1 MNTLRIG
8 LVSISDRASSGV
20 YQDKGIPALEEWLA
34 RALTTPFEL
43 QTRLIPDEQAIIEQT
58 LCELVDEMGCHLVL
72 TTGGTGPARRD
83 VTPDATLAIA
93 DREMP
98 GFGEQMRQVSL
109 HFVPTAILSRQ
120 VGVIRKQAG
129 RIPRVFIND
138 LLARTDIVD
147 LIDARVKLKKQGK
160 NFHACCPFHN
170 EKTPSFTVNGEK
182 QFYHCFGCGAHG
194 NAIDFLM
201 NYDKLEFVETVEEL
215 AAMHN
220 LEVPFE
226 AGSGPSQIER
236 HQRQTLYQLMDGLNT
251 FYQQSLQ
258 QPVAMSA
265 RQYLEKRGLS
275 HEVIARFAIGFAPP
289 GWDNVLKR
297 FGGNPENRQSL
308 IDAGMLVTNDQGR
321 SYDRFRERVM
331 FPIRD
336 KRGRVIGF
344 GGRVLG
350 NDTPKYLN
358 SPETDI
364 FHKGRQLYGLYE
376 AQQDNA
382 EPNRLLVVEGY
393 MDVVALAQY
402 GINYAVASLGTSTT
416 ADHIQLL
423 FRATNNVICCY
434 DGDRAGR
441 DAAWRALETALP
453 YMTDGRQLRFMFLP
467 DGEDPDTLV
476 RKEGKEAFEAR
487 MEQAMPL
494 SAFLF
499 NSLMPQVDLSTPD
512 GRARLSTLALPLIS
526 QVPGETLR
534 IYLRQ
539 ELGNKLGILDDSQLE
554 RLMPK
559 AAESGVSRPV
569 PQLKRTTMR
578 ILIGLLVQNPELATL
593 VPPLENLDE
602 NKLPGLGLFR
612 ELVNTCLSQPGLT
625 TGQLLEHYRGTN
637 NAATLEKL
645 SMWDDIADKNIA
657 EQTFTD
663 SLNHMFDSL
672 LELRQEE
679 LIARERTHGLSNE
692 ERLELWTLNQE
703 LAKK

>member
-1 MNTLRIG
+1 M
-8 LVSISDRASSGV
+8 
-20 YQDKGIPALEEWLA
+20 
-34 RALTTPFEL
+34 
-43 QTRLIPDEQAIIEQT
+43 
-58 LCELVDEMGCHLVL
+58 
-72 TTGGTGPARRD
+72 
-83 VTPDATLAIA
+83 
-93 DREMP
+93 
-98 GFGEQMRQVSL
+98 
-109 HFVPTAILSRQ
+109 
-120 VGVIRKQAG
+120 AG

-170 EKTPSFTVNGEK
+170 EKTPSFTVNGDK

-220 LEVPFE
+220 LEIPYE
-226 AGSGPSQIER
+226 AGSGPTQIER
-236 HQRQTLYQLMDGLNT
+236 HQRQTLYQLMDGLNA
-251 FYQQSLQ
+251 FYQQSLTH
-258 QPVAMSA
+258 PAAESA

-275 HEVIARFAIGFAPP
+275 SDIIARFAVGYAPP
-289 GWDNVLKR
+289 GWDNALKH
-297 FGGNPENRQSL
+297 FGGNSENRQSL
-308 IDAGMLVTNDQGR
+308 TDAGMLVTNDQGR
-321 SYDRFRERVM
+321 SYDRFRDRVM

-376 AQQDNA
+376 ALQNAA
-382 EPNRLLVVEGY
+382 EPQRLLVVEGY

-423 FRATNNVICCY
+423 FRSTQNVICCY

-441 DAAWRALETALP
+441 DAAWRALETAMP

-487 MEQAMPL
+487 MEHAQPL
-494 SAFLF
+494 SVFLF
-499 NSLMPQVDLSTPD
+499 NSLLPQVDLSTPD
-512 GRARLSTLALPLIS
+512 GSTQLAALTLPLIN
-526 QVPGETLR
+526 QVPGDAHR
-534 IYLRQ
+534 IQLRQ
-539 ELGNKLGILDDSQLE
+539 TLGLKLGIFDDSQLD

-559 AAESGVSRPV
+559 QAESGAVRPP

-578 ILIGLLVQNPELATL
+578 ILIGLLLQNPDLAPL
-593 VPPLENLDE
+593 VPPLAGLDQS
-602 NKLPGLGLFR
+602 KLPGLGLFA

-637 NAATLEKL
+637 EAATLEKL
-645 SMWDDIADKNIA
+645 SMWDDIADKEIA
-657 EQTFTD
+657 EKTFTD

-672 LELRQEE
+672 LKLRQEE
-679 LIARERTHGLSNE
+679 LIARDRTHGLNNE
-692 ERLELWTLNQE
+692 ERRELWTLNQE

>member
-1 MNTLRIG
+1 M
-8 LVSISDRASSGV
+8 
-20 YQDKGIPALEEWLA
+20 
-34 RALTTPFEL
+34 
-43 QTRLIPDEQAIIEQT
+43 
-58 LCELVDEMGCHLVL
+58 
-72 TTGGTGPARRD
+72 
-83 VTPDATLAIA
+83 
-93 DREMP
+93 
-98 GFGEQMRQVSL
+98 
-109 HFVPTAILSRQ
+109 
-120 VGVIRKQAG
+120 AG

-160 NFHACCPFHN
+160 NYHACCPFHN

-194 NAIDFLM
+194 NALDFLM
-201 NYDKLEFVETVEEL
+201 NYDKLEFVESVEEL

-226 AGSGPSQIER
+226 AGSGPSLIER
-236 HQRQTLYQLMDGLNT
+236 HQRQTLYQLMDGLNA
-251 FYQQSLQ
+251 FYQQSLT
-258 QPVAMSA
+258 QPAAEPA
-265 RQYLEKRGLS
+265 RQYLARRGLS
-275 HEVIARFAIGFAPP
+275 SEIIARFAIGYAPP

-297 FGGNPENRQSL
+297 FGGNSENRKSL

-350 NDTPKYLN
+350 NETPKYLN

-376 AQQDNA
+376 AQLDND
-382 EPNRLLVVEGY
+382 EPQRLLVVEGY

-423 FRATNNVICCY
+423 FRVTKNVICCY

-453 YMTDGRQLRFMFLP
+453 YMNDGRQLRFMFLP

-476 RKEGKEAFEAR
+476 RKEGKAAFEAR
-487 MEQAMPL
+487 MEQAQPL
-494 SAFLF
+494 STFLF
-499 NSLMPQVDLSTPD
+499 NSLLPQADLTTPD
-512 GRARLSTLALPLIS
+512 GTTQLAALALPLIN

-534 IYLRQ
+534 IQLRQ
-539 ELGNKLGILDDSQLE
+539 LLGNKIGIFDDTQLD

-559 AAESGVSRPV
+559 QVENSAQRPA

-578 ILIGLLVQNPELATL
+578 ILIGLLIQNPELASA
-593 VPPLENLDE
+593 VPPLEGLDQSR
-602 NKLPGLGLFR
+602 LPGLGLFA

-625 TGQLLEHYRGTN
+625 TGQLLEHYRGTKE
-637 NAATLEKL
+637 AATLEKL
-645 SMWDDIADKNIA
+645 SMWDDIADKEIA
-657 EQTFTD
+657 EKAFTD
-663 SLNHMFDSL
+663 SLNHMFDSM
-672 LELRQEE
+672 LERRQEE
-679 LIARERTHGLSNE
+679 LIARDRTHGLSSE
-692 ERLELWTLNQE
+692 ERRELWQLNQE

>member
-1 MNTLRIG
+1 M
-8 LVSISDRASSGV
+8 
-20 YQDKGIPALEEWLA
+20 
-34 RALTTPFEL
+34 
-43 QTRLIPDEQAIIEQT
+43 
-58 LCELVDEMGCHLVL
+58 
-72 TTGGTGPARRD
+72 
-83 VTPDATLAIA
+83 
-93 DREMP
+93 
-98 GFGEQMRQVSL
+98 
-109 HFVPTAILSRQ
+109 
-120 VGVIRKQAG
+120 
-129 RIPRVFIND
+129 
-138 LLARTDIVD
+138 
-147 LIDARVKLKKQGK
+147 
-160 NFHACCPFHN
+160 
-170 EKTPSFTVNGEK
+170 
-182 QFYHCFGCGAHG
+182 
-194 NAIDFLM
+194 
-201 NYDKLEFVETVEEL
+201 
-215 AAMHN
+215 
-220 LEVPFE
+220 
-226 AGSGPSQIER
+226 
-236 HQRQTLYQLMDGLNT
+236 
-251 FYQQSLQ
+251 
-258 QPVAMSA
+258 
-265 RQYLEKRGLS
+265 
-275 HEVIARFAIGFAPP
+275 
-289 GWDNVLKR
+289 
-297 FGGNPENRQSL
+297 
-308 IDAGMLVTNDQGR
+308 
-321 SYDRFRERVM
+321 
-331 FPIRD
+331 
-336 KRGRVIGF
+336 
-344 GGRVLG
+344 
-350 NDTPKYLN
+350 
-358 SPETDI
+358 
-364 FHKGRQLYGLYE
+364 
-376 AQQDNA
+376 
-382 EPNRLLVVEGY
+382 
-393 MDVVALAQY
+393 
-402 GINYAVASLGTSTT
+402 
-416 ADHIQLL
+416 

-602 NKLPGLGLFR
+602 NKLRGLGLFR

>member
-1 MNTLRIG
+1 M
-8 LVSISDRASSGV
+8 
-20 YQDKGIPALEEWLA
+20 
-34 RALTTPFEL
+34 
-43 QTRLIPDEQAIIEQT
+43 
-58 LCELVDEMGCHLVL
+58 
-72 TTGGTGPARRD
+72 
-83 VTPDATLAIA
+83 
-93 DREMP
+93 
-98 GFGEQMRQVSL
+98 
-109 HFVPTAILSRQ
+109 
-120 VGVIRKQAG
+120 AG

-170 EKTPSFTVNGEK
+170 EKTPSFTVNGDK

-220 LEVPFE
+220 MEIPYE
-226 AGSGPSQIER
+226 AGSGPTQIER
-236 HQRQTLYQLMDGLNT
+236 HQRQTLYQLMDGLNA
-251 FYQQSLQ
+251 FYQQSLTH
-258 QPVAMSA
+258 PAADPA

-275 HEVIARFAIGFAPP
+275 SDVIARFAVGYAPP
-289 GWDNVLKR
+289 GWDNALKR
-297 FGGNPENRQSL
+297 FGGNSENRQSL

-321 SYDRFRERVM
+321 SYDRFRDRVM

-376 AQQDNA
+376 ALQNAA
-382 EPNRLLVVEGY
+382 EPQRLLVVEGY

-423 FRATNNVICCY
+423 FRSTQNVICCY

-441 DAAWRALETALP
+441 DAAWRALETAMP

-476 RKEGKEAFEAR
+476 RKEGKDAFEAR
-487 MEQAMPL
+487 MEHAQPL
-494 SAFLF
+494 SVFLF
-499 NSLMPQVDLSTPD
+499 NSLLPQVDLSTPD
-512 GRARLSTLALPLIS
+512 GSTQLAALALPLIN
-526 QVPGETLR
+526 QVPGDAHR
-534 IYLRQ
+534 IQLRQ
-539 ELGNKLGILDDSQLE
+539 TLGLKLGIFDDSQLD

-559 AAESGVSRPV
+559 QAESGAVRPP

-578 ILIGLLVQNPELATL
+578 ILIGLLLQNPDLAPL
-593 VPPLENLDE
+593 VPPLADLDQS
-602 NKLPGLGLFR
+602 KLPGLGLFA

-637 NAATLEKL
+637 EAATLEKL
-645 SMWDDIADKNIA
+645 SMWDDIADKEIA
-657 EQTFTD
+657 EKTFTD

-672 LELRQEE
+672 LKLRQEE
-679 LIARERTHGLSNE
+679 LIARDRTHGLNSE
-692 ERLELWTLNQE
+692 ERREFWEIRQALE
-703 LAKK
+703 KK

>member
-1 MNTLRIG
+1 M
-8 LVSISDRASSGV
+8 
-20 YQDKGIPALEEWLA
+20 
-34 RALTTPFEL
+34 
-43 QTRLIPDEQAIIEQT
+43 
-58 LCELVDEMGCHLVL
+58 
-72 TTGGTGPARRD
+72 
-83 VTPDATLAIA
+83 
-93 DREMP
+93 
-98 GFGEQMRQVSL
+98 
-109 HFVPTAILSRQ
+109 
-120 VGVIRKQAG
+120 AG

-170 EKTPSFTVNGEK
+170 EKTPSFTVNGDK

-220 LEVPFE
+220 LEIPYE
-226 AGSGPSQIER
+226 AGSGPTQIER

-251 FYQQSLQ
+251 FYQQSLTH
-258 QPVAMSA
+258 PAAEPA

-275 HEVIARFAIGFAPP
+275 SDIIARFAVGFAPP
-289 GWDNVLKR
+289 GWDNALKR
-297 FGGNPENRQSL
+297 FGGNSENRQSL
-308 IDAGMLVTNDQGR
+308 TDAGMLVTNDQGR
-321 SYDRFRERVM
+321 SYDRFRDRVM

-376 AQQDNA
+376 ALQNAA
-382 EPNRLLVVEGY
+382 EPPRLLVVEGY
-393 MDVVALAQY
+393 MDVVALAQF

-423 FRATNNVICCY
+423 FRATQNVICCY

-441 DAAWRALETALP
+441 DAAWRALETAMP

-487 MEQAMPL
+487 MEHAQPL

-499 NSLMPQVDLSTPD
+499 NNLLPQVDLSTPD
-512 GRARLSTLALPLIS
+512 GSTQLAALALPLIN
-526 QVPGETLR
+526 QVPGDAHR
-534 IYLRQ
+534 IQLRQ
-539 ELGNKLGILDDSQLE
+539 TLGLKLGIFDDSQLD

-559 AAESGVSRPV
+559 QAESGTPRPA

-578 ILIGLLVQNPELATL
+578 ILIGLLLQNPDLAPL
-593 VPPLENLDE
+593 VPPLAGLDQS
-602 NKLPGLGLFR
+602 KLPGLGLFA

-625 TGQLLEHYRGTN
+625 TGQLLEQYRGTN
-637 NAATLEKL
+637 EAATLEKL
-645 SMWDDIADKNIA
+645 SVWDDIADKAIA
-657 EQTFTD
+657 EKTFTD

-672 LELRQEE
+672 LKLRQEE
-679 LIARERTHGLSNE
+679 LIARDRTHGLNSE
-692 ERLELWTLNQE
+692 ERRELWTLNQE

>member
-1 MNTLRIG
+1 MG
-8 LVSISDRASSGV
+8 L
-20 YQDKGIPALEEWLA
+20 
-34 RALTTPFEL
+34 
-43 QTRLIPDEQAIIEQT
+43 
-58 LCELVDEMGCHLVL
+58 M
-72 TTGGTGPARRD
+72 
-83 VTPDATLAIA
+83 
-93 DREMP
+93 
-98 GFGEQMRQVSL
+98 
-109 HFVPTAILSRQ
+109 
-120 VGVIRKQAG
+120 AG

-160 NFHACCPFHN
+160 NYHACCPFHN

-220 LEVPFE
+220 LDVPYE

-236 HQRQTLYQLMDGLNT
+236 HQRQNLYQLLDGLNA
-251 FYQQSLQ
+251 FYQQSLT
-258 QPVAMSA
+258 QPNAKDA
-265 RQYLEKRGLS
+265 REYLSRRGLS
-275 HEVIARFAIGFAPP
+275 ADVISRFAIGYAPP

-297 FGGNPENRQSL
+297 FGGNDENRQSL
-308 IDAGMLVTNDQGR
+308 IDAGMLVTNDKGR

-350 NDTPKYLN
+350 DGQPKYLN

-376 AQQDNA
+376 AQLSSP
-382 EPNRLLVVEGY
+382 EPARLLVVEGY

-402 GINYAVASLGTSTT
+402 DINYAVASLGTSTT

-423 FRATNNVICCY
+423 FRVTNNVICCY

-453 YMTDGRQLRFMFLP
+453 YMNDGRQLRFMFLP

-476 RKEGKEAFEAR
+476 RKEGKDAFEAR
-487 MEQAMPL
+487 MEQAQPL
-494 SAFLF
+494 STFLF

-512 GRARLSTLALPLIS
+512 GRAQLSTLALPLIT

-539 ELGNKLGILDDSQLE
+539 ELGKKLGILDDSALE

-559 AAESGVSRPV
+559 QAEATARAAPT
-569 PQLKRTTMR
+569 LKRTTMR
-578 ILIGLLVQNPELATL
+578 ILIGLLLQNPELAPQ
-593 VPPLENLDE
+593 VPPLDALDK
-602 NKLPGLGLFR
+602 NKLPGLGLFA

-625 TGQLLEHYRGTN
+625 TGQLLEQYRGTKE
-637 NAATLEKL
+637 AATLEKL
-645 SMWDDIADKNIA
+645 SMWDDIADKDIA
-657 EQTFTD
+657 EKTFTD
-663 SLNHMFDSL
+663 SLNHMFDSM
-672 LELRQEE
+672 LEQRQEE
-679 LIARERTHGLSNE
+679 LIARERTHGLSSE
-692 ERLELWTLNQE
+692 ERRELWRLNQE

>member
-1 MNTLRIG
+1 M
-8 LVSISDRASSGV
+8 
-20 YQDKGIPALEEWLA
+20 
-34 RALTTPFEL
+34 
-43 QTRLIPDEQAIIEQT
+43 
-58 LCELVDEMGCHLVL
+58 
-72 TTGGTGPARRD
+72 
-83 VTPDATLAIA
+83 
-93 DREMP
+93 
-98 GFGEQMRQVSL
+98 
-109 HFVPTAILSRQ
+109 
-120 VGVIRKQAG
+120 AG
-129 RIPRVFIND
+129 RIPRVFISD

-220 LEVPFE
+220 LEVPYE
-226 AGSGPSQIER
+226 AGNGPSQIER
-236 HQRQTLYQLMDGLNT
+236 HQRQNLYQLLDGLNT
-251 FYQQSLQ
+251 FYQQSLM
-258 QPVAMSA
+258 QPAADPA
-265 RQYLEKRGLS
+265 RQYLAKRGLS
-275 HEVIARFAIGFAPP
+275 SEVITRFAIGYAPP

-297 FGGNPENRQSL
+297 FGGNQENRQSL

-350 NDTPKYLN
+350 DALPKYLN

-376 AQQDNA
+376 AQQDNP
-382 EPNRLLVVEGY
+382 EPPRLLVVEGY

-402 GINYAVASLGTSTT
+402 DINYAVASLGTSTT

-423 FRATNNVICCY
+423 FRVTNNVICCY

-476 RKEGKEAFEAR
+476 RKEGKAAFEAR
-487 MEQAMPL
+487 MEQAQPL
-494 SAFLF
+494 STFLF
-499 NSLMPQVDLSTPD
+499 NSLLPQVDLSTPD
-512 GRARLSTLALPLIS
+512 GRAQLSTLALPLIT

-539 ELGNKLGILDDSQLE
+539 ELGNKLGILDDAQLE

-559 AAESGVSRPV
+559 QAENGAPRPA

-578 ILIGLLVQNPELATL
+578 ILIGLLVQNPDLAPL
-593 VPPLENLDE
+593 VPPLEGLDSR
-602 NKLPGLGLFR
+602 KMPGLSLFG
-612 ELVNTCLSQPGLT
+612 ELVKICLAQPGLT
-625 TGQLLEHYRGTN
+625 TGQLLEQYRGTKE
-637 NAATLEKL
+637 AATLEKL
-645 SMWDDIADKNIA
+645 SMWDDIADKDIA

-679 LIARERTHGLSNE
+679 LIARDRTHGLSSE
-692 ERLELWTLNQE
+692 ERRELWTISQE

>member
-1 MNTLRIG
+1 M
-8 LVSISDRASSGV
+8 
-20 YQDKGIPALEEWLA
+20 
-34 RALTTPFEL
+34 
-43 QTRLIPDEQAIIEQT
+43 
-58 LCELVDEMGCHLVL
+58 
-72 TTGGTGPARRD
+72 
-83 VTPDATLAIA
+83 
-93 DREMP
+93 
-98 GFGEQMRQVSL
+98 
-109 HFVPTAILSRQ
+109 
-120 VGVIRKQAG
+120 AG

-160 NFHACCPFHN
+160 NYHACCPFHN

-194 NAIDFLM
+194 NALDFLM
-201 NYDKLEFVETVEEL
+201 NYDKLEFVESVEEL

-226 AGSGPSQIER
+226 AGSGPSLIER
-236 HQRQTLYQLMDGLNT
+236 HQRQTLYQLMDGLNA
-251 FYQQSLQ
+251 FYQQSLTQ
-258 QPVAMSA
+258 AAAEPA
-265 RQYLEKRGLS
+265 RQYLSRRGLTS
-275 HEVIARFAIGFAPP
+275 EIITRFAIGYAPP

-297 FGGNPENRQSL
+297 FGDNSENRKSL

-376 AQQDNA
+376 AQQDKD
-382 EPNRLLVVEGY
+382 EPQRLLVVEGY

-423 FRATNNVICCY
+423 FRVTKNVICCY

-453 YMTDGRQLRFMFLP
+453 YMSDGRQLRFMFLP

-487 MEQAMPL
+487 MEQAQPL
-494 SAFLF
+494 STFLF
-499 NSLMPQVDLSTPD
+499 NSLLPQADLTTPD
-512 GRARLSTLALPLIS
+512 GTTQLAALALPLIN

-534 IYLRQ
+534 IQLRQ
-539 ELGNKLGILDDSQLE
+539 LLGNKIGIFDDAQLD

-559 AAESGVSRPV
+559 QVESAAARPA

-578 ILIGLLVQNPELATL
+578 ILIGLLIQNPELAPK
-593 VPPLENLDE
+593 VPPLEGLDPSR
-602 NKLPGLGLFR
+602 LAGLGLFS
-612 ELVNTCLSQPGLT
+612 ELVNTCLSQPGLN
-625 TGQLLEHYRGTN
+625 TGQLLEHYRGTKE
-637 NAATLEKL
+637 AATLEKL
-645 SMWDDIADKNIA
+645 SMWDDIADKDIA
-657 EQTFTD
+657 EKTFTD
-663 SLNHMFDSL
+663 ALNHMFDSM
-672 LELRQEE
+672 LERRQEE
-679 LIARERTHGLSNE
+679 LIARDRTHGLSSE
-692 ERLELWTLNQE
+692 ERRELWQLNQE

>member
-1 MNTLRIG
+1 MG
-8 LVSISDRASSGV
+8 L
-20 YQDKGIPALEEWLA
+20 
-34 RALTTPFEL
+34 
-43 QTRLIPDEQAIIEQT
+43 
-58 LCELVDEMGCHLVL
+58 M
-72 TTGGTGPARRD
+72 
-83 VTPDATLAIA
+83 
-93 DREMP
+93 
-98 GFGEQMRQVSL
+98 
-109 HFVPTAILSRQ
+109 
-120 VGVIRKQAG
+120 AG

-160 NFHACCPFHN
+160 NYHACCPFHN

-220 LEVPFE
+220 LDVPYE

-236 HQRQTLYQLMDGLNT
+236 HQRQNLYQLLDGLNA
-251 FYQQSLQ
+251 FYQQSLT
-258 QPVAMSA
+258 QPNAKDA
-265 RQYLEKRGLS
+265 REYLSRRGLS
-275 HEVIARFAIGFAPP
+275 ADVISRFAIGYAPP

-297 FGGNPENRQSL
+297 FSGNDENRQSL
-308 IDAGMLVTNDQGR
+308 IDAGMLVTNDKGR

-350 NDTPKYLN
+350 DGQPKYLN

-376 AQQDNA
+376 AQLSSP
-382 EPNRLLVVEGY
+382 EPARLLVVEGY

-402 GINYAVASLGTSTT
+402 DINYAVASLGTSTT

-423 FRATNNVICCY
+423 FRVTNNVICCY

-453 YMTDGRQLRFMFLP
+453 YMNDGRQLRFMFLP

-476 RKEGKEAFEAR
+476 RKEGKDAFEAR
-487 MEQAMPL
+487 MEQAQPL
-494 SAFLF
+494 STFLF

-512 GRARLSTLALPLIS
+512 GRAQLSTLALPLIT

-539 ELGNKLGILDDSQLE
+539 ELGKKLGILDDSALE

-559 AAESGVSRPV
+559 QAEATARAAPT
-569 PQLKRTTMR
+569 LKRTTMR
-578 ILIGLLVQNPELATL
+578 ILIGLLLQNPELAPQ
-593 VPPLENLDE
+593 VPPLDALDK
-602 NKLPGLGLFR
+602 NKLPGLGLFA

-625 TGQLLEHYRGTN
+625 TGQLLEQYRGTKE
-637 NAATLEKL
+637 AATLEKL
-645 SMWDDIADKNIA
+645 SMWDDIADKDIA
-657 EQTFTD
+657 EKTFTD
-663 SLNHMFDSL
+663 SLNHMFDSM
-672 LELRQEE
+672 LEQRQEE
-679 LIARERTHGLSNE
+679 LIARERTHGLSSE
-692 ERLELWTLNQE
+692 ERRELWRLNQE

>member
-1 MNTLRIG
+1 M
-8 LVSISDRASSGV
+8 
-20 YQDKGIPALEEWLA
+20 
-34 RALTTPFEL
+34 
-43 QTRLIPDEQAIIEQT
+43 
-58 LCELVDEMGCHLVL
+58 
-72 TTGGTGPARRD
+72 
-83 VTPDATLAIA
+83 
-93 DREMP
+93 
-98 GFGEQMRQVSL
+98 
-109 HFVPTAILSRQ
+109 
-120 VGVIRKQAG
+120 AG

-160 NFHACCPFHN
+160 NYHACCPFHN

-220 LEVPFE
+220 LDVPYE
-226 AGSGPSQIER
+226 AGNGPSQIER
-236 HQRQTLYQLMDGLNT
+236 HQRQTLYELLDGLNA
-251 FYQQSLQ
+251 FYQQALAQPGAEPAREYLQ
-258 QPVAMSA
+258 
-265 RQYLEKRGLS
+265 KRGLS
-275 HEVIARFAIGFAPP
+275 EEMIRHFAIGYAPP

-297 FGGNPENRQSL
+297 FGGNGENRKSL

-350 NDTPKYLN
+350 DALPKYLN
-358 SPETDI
+358 SPETEI

-376 AQQDNA
+376 AQQSD
-382 EPNRLLVVEGY
+382 PNPSRLLVVEGY
-393 MDVVALAQY
+393 MDVVALGQY

-416 ADHIQLL
+416 AEHIQML
-423 FRATNNVICCY
+423 FRVTNTVICCY

-441 DAAWRALETALP
+441 SAAWRALETALP

-476 RKEGKEAFEAR
+476 RKEGKAAFEQR
-487 MEQAMPL
+487 MEQAQPL
-494 SAFLF
+494 STFLF
-499 NSLMPQVDLSTPD
+499 NTLLPQVDLSSPD
-512 GRARLSTLALPLIS
+512 GRAQLSTLALPLIS

-554 RLMPK
+554 RLMPRQSDN
-559 AAESGVSRPV
+559 AQSRPA
-569 PQLKRTTMR
+569 PTLKRTTMR
-578 ILIGLLVQNPELATL
+578 ILIGLLVQNPELAPL
-593 VPPLENLDE
+593 VPSLAGLDE
-602 NKLPGLGLFR
+602 SKLPGLALFA
-612 ELVNTCLSQPGLT
+612 ELVKTCLSQPGLT
-625 TGQLLEHYRGTN
+625 TGQLLEHYRGTKE
-637 NAATLEKL
+637 AATLEKL
-645 SMWDDIADKNIA
+645 ATWDDIADKDIA
-657 EQTFTD
+657 EKTFTD
-663 SLNHMFDSL
+663 SLDHLFDSA
-672 LELRQEE
+672 LELRLTE
-679 LIARERTHGLSNE
+679 LIARSRTHGLTPAERE
-692 ERLELWTLNQE
+692 EVRVITEAR
-703 LAKK
+703 AKK

>member
-1 MNTLRIG
+1 MG
-8 LVSISDRASSGV
+8 L
-20 YQDKGIPALEEWLA
+20 
-34 RALTTPFEL
+34 
-43 QTRLIPDEQAIIEQT
+43 
-58 LCELVDEMGCHLVL
+58 M
-72 TTGGTGPARRD
+72 
-83 VTPDATLAIA
+83 
-93 DREMP
+93 
-98 GFGEQMRQVSL
+98 
-109 HFVPTAILSRQ
+109 
-120 VGVIRKQAG
+120 AG

-160 NFHACCPFHN
+160 NYHACCPFHN

-220 LEVPFE
+220 LDVPYE

-236 HQRQTLYQLMDGLNT
+236 HQRQNLYQLLDGLNA
-251 FYQQSLQ
+251 FYQQSLT
-258 QPVAMSA
+258 QPNAKDA
-265 RQYLEKRGLS
+265 REYLSRRGLS
-275 HEVIARFAIGFAPP
+275 ADVISRFAIGYAPP

-297 FGGNPENRQSL
+297 FGGNDENRQSL
-308 IDAGMLVTNDQGR
+308 IDAGMLVTNDKGR

-350 NDTPKYLN
+350 DGQPKYLN

-376 AQQDNA
+376 AQLSSP
-382 EPNRLLVVEGY
+382 EPARLLVVEGY

-402 GINYAVASLGTSTT
+402 DINYAVASLGTSTT

-423 FRATNNVICCY
+423 FRVTNNVICCY

-453 YMTDGRQLRFMFLP
+453 YMNDGRQLRFMFLP

-476 RKEGKEAFEAR
+476 RKEGKDAFEAR
-487 MEQAMPL
+487 MEQAQPL
-494 SAFLF
+494 STFLF

-512 GRARLSTLALPLIS
+512 GRAQLSTLALPLIT

-539 ELGNKLGILDDSQLE
+539 ELGKKLGILDDSALE

-559 AAESGVSRPV
+559 QAEATVRAAPT
-569 PQLKRTTMR
+569 LKRTTMR
-578 ILIGLLVQNPELATL
+578 ILIGLLLQNPELAPQ
-593 VPPLENLDE
+593 VPPLDALDK
-602 NKLPGLGLFR
+602 NKLPGLGLFA

-625 TGQLLEHYRGTN
+625 TGQLLEQYRGTKE
-637 NAATLEKL
+637 AATLEKL
-645 SMWDDIADKNIA
+645 SMWDDIADKDIA
-657 EQTFTD
+657 EKTFTD
-663 SLNHMFDSL
+663 SLNHMFDSM

-679 LIARERTHGLSNE
+679 LIARERTHGLSSE
-692 ERLELWTLNQE
+692 ERRELWRLNQE